1 MDTIKYYLIALA
13 FISSACLLAY
23 AGRKIVQKM
32 CYTER
37 GNEYRN
43 LDFKTWVAE
52 VWKFE
57 NKLLKR

>member
-1 MDTIKYYLIALA
+1 MEITKYYLIALL

-23 AGRKIVQKM
+23 IGRKIVQKI
-32 CYTER
+32 CYSER

-57 NKLLKR
+57 NKLFKK

>member
-1 MDTIKYYLIALA
+1 MEITKYYLIALA

-23 AGRKIVQKM
+23 IGRRIVQKI
-32 CYTER
+32 CYNER

-43 LDFKTWVAE
+43 LDFKTWVTE

-57 NKLLKR
+57 NRIL

>member
-1 MDTIKYYLIALA
+1 METIKYYLIALA

-23 AGRKIVQKM
+23 IWRRIIQKI
-32 CYTER
+32 CYSER

-43 LDFKTWVAE
+43 LDFKTWAAE

-57 NKLLKR
+57 NRIL

>member
-1 MDTIKYYLIALA
+1 MEITKYYLITLA

-23 AGRKIVQKM
+23 IGRIIVQKIG
-32 CYTER
+32 YPAR
-37 GNEYRN
+37 GFEYRN

-57 NKLLKR
+57 NKLL

>member
-1 MDTIKYYLIALA
+1 METIKYYLIGLA

-23 AGRKIVQKM
+23 IGRKIVQKI
-32 CYTER
+32 CYSER

-52 VWKFE
+52 VWKYE
-57 NKLLKR
+57 TTIL